1 MKKLNFKS
9 LTADLVAVALRFHI
23 VLVFVFGLA
32 IMAFL
37 EINDK
42 KFEPEFNVWSY
53 FILSVFVSFSLSLL
67 LDNIRNIW
75 LRIPVFVIPLALVA
89 LYCFK
94 LFNHKVEWEM
104 MQYGALIFSIF
115 LSFYF
120 VLYFRKNSDHSF
132 WIFAET
138 ISREFVITLIYTSIF
153 QSGLSLAIYAVDML
167 FDVKIANEVYGN
179 VAVFCYLIVAPIY
192 YLMNIPPKEKLYETT
207 PDYGKFLK
215 ILGLYVFLPVLG
227 IYLVILYFY
236 LFKIIISWELP
247 NGWVTT
253 LVSVL
258 ALGGYLAKFLLFPL
272 TENKIVIFLNRYF
285 SLLLLPLIV
294 LMTIGLARRISDY
307 GLSINRLYVLVFNVW
322 LYGVSIYLLLTQS
335 KHLRWL
341 VVSFAAV
348 LFIVSIGPW
357 SVFAITKRAIEGEVT
372 SLLVEN
378 KLFVNDK
385 LIENKD
391 NKMAISDTVAVQ
403 LSDKIHYYYNTYGEQ
418 NWRTTFQYKQ
428 KDIGAYEITEYLGLN
443 TSKTSLF
450 KSKYIYA
457 NLSENRVVDI
467 NDYSLMLAKLE
478 MGDKDSLIFKNKDFK
493 VEVVKNQIHI
503 VRLKNNTLT
512 AFPLQK
518 IVSELYLNDENETA
532 NNKLLMQKKGECL
545 LIINS
550 ISADC
555 KSSTNYEIRELNFS
569 VFIK

>member
-9 LTADLVAVALRFHI
+9 LTADLVAVVLRFHI

-32 IMAFL
+32 IMAFM

-53 FILSVFVSFSLSLL
+53 FILSVFVSFSVSLL

-89 LYCFK
+89 FYCFK
-94 LFNHKVEWEM
+94 LFNHKIEWEM
-104 MQYGALIFSIF
+104 MQYGALIFAIF

-120 VLYFRKNSDHSF
+120 VLYFRRNSDHSF
-132 WIFAET
+132 WIFAES

-179 VAVFCYLIVAPIY
+179 VAVFCYLMVAPIY

-236 LFKIIISWELP
+236 LFKIIIRWELP

-322 LYGVSIYLLLTQS
+322 LYGVSIYLFLTQS

-341 VVSFAAV
+341 VVTFAAV
-348 LFIVSIGPW
+348 LFIASIGPW
-357 SVFAITKRAIEGEVT
+357 SVFAVTKHVIEGEVT
-372 SLLVEN
+372 NLLVDN

-403 LSDKIHYYYNTYGEQ
+403 LSDKIHYYYNTFGEQ
-418 NWRTTFQYKQ
+418 NWRTTFHDKR
-428 KDIGAYEITEYLGLN
+428 KDNGAYEITEYLGLN

-467 NDYSLMLAKLE
+467 KDYSLMLTKLE
-478 MGDKDSLIFKNKDFK
+478 MGDKDSLIFKNKDYK

-503 VRLKNNTLT
+503 VNLKNNTLT

-532 NNKLLMQKKGECL
+532 NNKLLMQKKGECM

-569 VFIK
+569 LFIK